1 MVCET
6 MIKEAQVGNNEAIEK
21 IFQNYKRFIFAKTK
35 EYFLYGG
42 EKDDL
47 VQEGMIGLSK
57 AIAAFDSSK
66 NASFNTFAS
75 LCIKRQIVSAIKSHN
90 AGKNRFLNEAES
102 AHEES
107 GTYNYSG
114 GNKTFYNY
122 DPEEMFLCK
131 EKLSEFKKFRLENFS
146 KLENQVFEEMLKGK
160 NYLEISESL
169 EKGVK
174 NIDNAIQ
181 RIKKKYREFEHEY
194 SEATR

>member
-1 MVCET
+1 MVCES

-21 IFQNYKRFIFAKTK
+21 IFQSYKRFIFAKTK
-35 EYFLYGG
+35 DYFLYGG

-47 VQEGMIGLSK
+47 IQEGMIGLSK
-57 AIAAFDSSK
+57 AIAAFDSNK

-90 AGKNRFLNEAES
+90 AGKNKFLNEAET
-102 AHEES
+102 AHEET

-114 GNKTFYNY
+114 GKKTFDNY
-122 DPEEMFLCK
+122 DPEEIFLCR
-131 EKLSEFKKFRLENFS
+131 EKIDAFKKFRSINFS
-146 KLENQVFEEMLKGK
+146 KLENQVFEEMIKGK
-160 NYLEISESL
+160 NYLEIAESL

-181 RIKKKYREFEHEY
+181 RIKKKYRDFEQEY
-194 SEATR
+194 MHSTR